1 MRWRLILEEFSP
13 ELIYIKGSKNIVAD
27 ALSRLDKIDNVN
39 NTSSNNTNN
48 NNKVEPTL
56 ESLSEHFALNKED
69 VLHPTSFKTIMRFQQ
84 KDKSLIEI
92 AKEKP
97 KDYSIKQ
104 FHGAGKTYSLI
115 CKNGKIMIQK

>member
-1 MRWRLILEEFSP
+1 MRWQLILEELSP

-27 ALSRLDKIDNVN
+27 ALSRLDKIDNL
-39 NTSSNNTNN
+39 NN
-48 NNKVEPTL
+48 NSSKNDNIINKVEPTL

-84 KDKSLIEI
+84 KDKSLIQI

-97 KDYSIKQ
+97 DDYSIKQ
-104 FHGAGKTYSLI
+104 CNRG
-115 CKNGKIMIQK
+115 M